1 VIWAFCGKIGGVGK
15 SIGAA
20 TCVERLATLGE
31 FAVIEADVNDNVGR
45 YAEGIAKKV
54 WRVNLLA
61 SSGWLDLASALAD
74 ESCPEVVLSL
84 PAGSDTVGH
93 AEILRDVLTE
103 TGRRMGLVWML
114 NRTPEAVALL
124 SKAITAFADSPVRVV
139 PARNLFFGP
148 REKFVIWEGSKAR
161 SAFLKAGGT
170 EIDFPELDDM
180 VVDATFGAAPKVR
193 FSAVTGLSYG
203 HRWAL
208 ARWLEKTAA
217 LYAGIAE
224 KISPVPVCAG

>member
-1 VIWAFCGKIGGVGK
+1 MIWAFDGKIGGVGK

-20 TCVERLATLGE
+20 TCIERLAALGE
-31 FAVIEADVNDNVGR
+31 FAVVEADVNNNVGF
-45 YAEGIAKKV
+45 YAEGVAKKV

-61 SSGWLDLASALAD
+61 SSGWLDLASALA
-74 ESCPEVVLSL
+74 EETCHEIVLSL

-103 TGRRMGLVWML
+103 TNRRMALIWML
-114 NRTPEAVALL
+114 NRTPESVALL
-124 SKAITAFADSPVRVV
+124 SKAIGAFADSPIQVV
-139 PARNLFFGP
+139 PSRNLFFGP

-161 SAFLKAGGT
+161 SGFMKAGGI

-180 VVDATFGAAPKVR
+180 VVDATFGAAPSVR
-193 FSAVTGLSYG
+193 FSAASGLSYG

-208 ARWLEKTAA
+208 ARWLDQTAA

-224 KISPVPVCAG
+224 KVAPEVVNA

>member
-1 VIWAFCGKIGGVGK
+1 MIWAFDGKIGGVGK

-20 TCVERLATLGE
+20 TCVEHLSRLGE
-31 FAVIEADVNDNVGR
+31 FSVVEADVNNNVGA
-45 YAEGIAKKV
+45 YADPIAKRV
-54 WRVNLLA
+54 SRVNLLA
-61 SSGWLDLASALAD
+61 SSGWLDLASALAE

-103 TGRRMGLVWML
+103 TGRRMALVWML

-124 SKAITAFADSPVRVV
+124 SKAIAAFADSPVRVV
-139 PARNLFFGP
+139 PARNLFFGAP
-148 REKFVIWEGSKAR
+148 EKFAIWNGSKAR
-161 SAFLKAGGT
+161 AAFLKAGGL
-170 EIDFPELDDM
+170 EIDFAELDDM

-224 KISPVPVCAG
+224 KDGLVAVNA